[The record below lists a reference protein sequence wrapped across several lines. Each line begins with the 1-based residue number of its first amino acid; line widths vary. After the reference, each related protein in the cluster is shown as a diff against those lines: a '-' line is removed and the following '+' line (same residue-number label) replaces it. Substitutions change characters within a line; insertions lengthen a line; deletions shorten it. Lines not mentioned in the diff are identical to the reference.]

1 MSQLEDGRGRR
12 ADRGALIWGTLFT
25 LVGLTY
31 LLQELGVWEVRGE
44 VLLPALLIAVGVVVV
59 LTGLTGS
66 RDADEP
72 RGAPTD
78 ERRP

>member
-1 MSQLEDGRGRR
+1 MSEHEGRDRR

-31 LLQELGVWEVRGE
+31 LLQELGVWQVRGE
-44 VLLPALLIAVGVVVV
+44 VLLPGLLIAVGIVVVI
-59 LTGLTGS
+59 TGLTGT
-66 RDADEP
+66 RDAD
-72 RGAPTD
+72 GQSGTPTD